1 MEFIKTNGI
10 VLSETQINE
19 GDKML
24 TIYTDKFGI
33 INAKAPGAK
42 SLKRKD
48 MAGIN
53 MFALGEY
60 ILTKNKQIYV
70 IRECNIVTHF
80 FDIKKDITTLSIG
93 CYILEAL
100 KTVGTP
106 EQPDNDLL
114 RLALNC
120 LYALSNNL
128 KDPYLIK
135 AAFEVKIC
143 VVMGVMPDMKYCM
156 FCGEEIKGGEYVC
169 YDFEN
174 HILSCTDCMDINT
187 QNVRKIFFSTYKC
200 ISYIAESELNT
211 FLNFSLNEVYI
222 KELSEIS
229 EKLFLSQ
236 IDYTPKTLTY
246 LKSITR

>member
-174 HILSCTDCMDINT
+174 ALN
-187 QNVRKIFFSTYKC
+187 
-200 ISYIAESELNT
+200 ISA
-211 FLNFSLNEVYI
+211 
-222 KELSEIS
+222 
-229 EKLFLSQ
+229 
-236 IDYTPKTLTY
+236 
-246 LKSITR
+246 